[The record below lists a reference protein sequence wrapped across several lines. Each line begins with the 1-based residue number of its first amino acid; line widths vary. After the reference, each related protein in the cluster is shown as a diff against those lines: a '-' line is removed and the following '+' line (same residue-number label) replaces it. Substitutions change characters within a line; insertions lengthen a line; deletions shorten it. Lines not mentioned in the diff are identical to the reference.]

1 MMPTRS
7 NRFVERIMNSWT
19 RQPMW
24 DWLIAGVLTGLYLW
38 LPSLLDVD
46 PPLEQL
52 TGVARR
58 NLYLTLAAIAGSLLG
73 FAIAAMSI
81 LVGLGGKRIR
91 IVRQSAQ
98 GQMIPR
104 IFAGSIRALAA
115 ATLILIVAY
124 IQESDVWQWMS
135 VFVTTIALARLTRLS
150 WILHWL
156 VNLSDDASP

>member
-1 MMPTRS
+1 M
-7 NRFVERIMNSWT
+7 
-19 RQPMW
+19 
-24 DWLIAGVLTGLYLW
+24 
-38 LPSLLDVD
+38 
-46 PPLEQL
+46 
-52 TGVARR
+52 
-58 NLYLTLAAIAGSLLG
+58 G

-115 ATLILIVAY
+115 VTLILIVAY
-124 IQESDVWQWMS
+124 VQESDVWQWMS